1 MLELIFWL
9 SGAVVA
15 YVYVG
20 YPLLLKLA
28 HLAFGRAPSHPPA
41 VEPPVTLVI
50 SAFNE
55 EASIRE
61 KLENTLQLDYPA
73 DRLQVLVV
81 SDASDDRTDDI
92 VREFAGRGV
101 RLLRMA
107 ERGGKTVGLNAAIR
121 EASGDVVV
129 FSDANAMYRRD
140 ALRRLSAP
148 FADRTVGAVVGES
161 TYHDSE
167 TASEASESLYWKYE
181 TAIKRLESETG
192 SVVGGDGAIYAIRRG
207 LYVPMRADA
216 LSDFVNPLQIVK
228 SGHRCLYEPAAQSV
242 EKAAEGFDRE
252 FRRKVRIVNR
262 AWRAMLEHA
271 GAAESLPP
279 RLLRREADLP
289 QAAALAGAG
298 VSRGTAGDQ
307 PCTARPGTALRGVSR
322 GAARLLRAGAD
333 GARPAASRAHA
344 AAPERA
350 VLFHD
355 GEHRQC
361 PRHPRRVQGRDLH
374 DVDHRAR
381 AERPLTSSI
390 GNHVIRSR

>member
-9 SGAVVA
+9 AAAVVG

-20 YPLLLKLA
+20 YPLFLKLA

-41 VEPPVTLVI
+41 PEPPVTLVI

-92 VREFAGRGV
+92 VREFSGRGV

-121 EASGDVVV
+121 EATGEVVV

-148 FADRTVGAVVGES
+148 FADRAVGAVVGES

-192 SVVGGDGAIYAIRRG
+192 SVVGGDGAIYAIRRS

-262 AWRAMLEHA
+262 AWRAMLSMPELLNPFRYGFFAVKLISHK
-271 GAAESLPP
+271 
-279 RLLRREADLP
+279 LLRWLVPVFLAMLLVTNLALLGRGP
-289 QAAALAGAG
+289 VYAAALAAQLAFYALALAG
-298 VSRGTAGDQ
+298 HVLRHRAHMPRLLSVPYYFTMVNIASARGILDAFKGETYTTWT
-307 PCTARPGTALRGVSR
+307 TAR
-322 GAARLLRAGAD
+322 
-333 GARPAASRAHA
+333 
-344 AAPERA
+344 APS
-350 VLFHD
+350 
-355 GEHRQC
+355 
-361 PRHPRRVQGRDLH
+361 GR
-374 DVDHRAR
+374 
-381 AERPLTSSI
+381 
-390 GNHVIRSR
+390 

>member
-9 SGAVVA
+9 CAGLVA

-20 YPLLLKLA
+20 YPLLLKLV
-28 HLAFGRAPSHPPA
+28 HLLAGRTPVHEPTL
-41 VEPPVTLVI
+41 EPPLTLVI

-61 KLENTLQLDYPA
+61 KLDNTLQLDYPA
-73 DRLQVLVV
+73 QRLQVLVV

-92 VREFAGRGV
+92 VREYADRGV
-101 RLLRMA
+101 TLLRMP
-107 ERGGKTVGLNAAIR
+107 ERGGKTVGLNAALR
-121 EASGDVVV
+121 EASGEVVV

-140 ALRRLSAP
+140 ALRRLAAP
-148 FADRTVGAVVGES
+148 FADPAVGAVVGES

-192 SVVGGDGAIYAIRRG
+192 SVVGGDGAIYAIRRS

-262 AWRAMLEHA
+262 AWRAMLSMPELLNPFRYGFFAVKLISHKLLRWLAPLFLLLLLVSSLALA
-271 GAAESLPP
+271 GRAPLYAWALAAQLAFYGLALAGHTLRQRERMP
-279 RLLRREADLP
+279 RLLSVPYYFSMVNIASARGILEAFK
-289 QAAALAGAG
+289 GE
-298 VSRGTAGDQ
+298 TYTTWT
-307 PCTARPGTALRGVSR
+307 TARAPG
-322 GAARLLRAGAD
+322 
-333 GARPAASRAHA
+333 
-344 AAPERA
+344 
-350 VLFHD
+350 
-355 GEHRQC
+355 
-361 PRHPRRVQGRDLH
+361 GR
-374 DVDHRAR
+374 
-381 AERPLTSSI
+381 
-390 GNHVIRSR
+390 

>member
-9 SGAVVA
+9 CAALVL

-20 YPLLLKLA
+20 YPLLLKLVHA
-28 HLAFGRAPSHPPA
+28 LAGRTPVHEPTL
-41 VEPPVTLVI
+41 EPPLTLVI

-61 KLENTLQLDYPA
+61 KLDNTLRLDYPMQ
-73 DRLQVLVV
+73 RLQVLVV

-92 VREFAGRGV
+92 VREYAPRGV
-101 RLLRMA
+101 TLLRMP
-107 ERGGKTVGLNAAIR
+107 ERGGKTVGLNAALR
-121 EASGDVVV
+121 EATGDVVV

-140 ALRRLSAP
+140 ALRRLAAP
-148 FADRTVGAVVGES
+148 FADLAVGAVVGES

-192 SVVGGDGAIYAIRRG
+192 SVVGGDGAIYAIRRS

-262 AWRAMLEHA
+262 AWRAMLSMPELLNPFRYGFFAVKLISHKLLRWLAPLFLLLLLLSSAVLA
-271 GAAESLPP
+271 GRSPLYAWALAAQFAFYALALAGHLLRQRERMP
-279 RLLRREADLP
+279 RLLSVPYYFSMVNIASARGILEAFK
-289 QAAALAGAG
+289 GE
-298 VSRGTAGDQ
+298 TYTTWT
-307 PCTARPGTALRGVSR
+307 TARAPG
-322 GAARLLRAGAD
+322 
-333 GARPAASRAHA
+333 
-344 AAPERA
+344 
-350 VLFHD
+350 
-355 GEHRQC
+355 
-361 PRHPRRVQGRDLH
+361 GR
-374 DVDHRAR
+374 
-381 AERPLTSSI
+381 
-390 GNHVIRSR
+390 

>member
-9 SGAVVA
+9 CAGVVV

-20 YPLLLKLA
+20 YPLLLRLV
-28 HLAFGRAPSHPPA
+28 HLLVGRTPVHEPTL
-41 VEPPVTLVI
+41 EPPLTLVI

-55 EASIRE
+55 ESSIRE
-61 KLENTLQLDYPA
+61 KLDNTLQLDYPA
-73 DRLQVLVV
+73 QRLQVLVV
-81 SDASDDRTDDI
+81 SDASDDRTDEI
-92 VREFAGRGV
+92 VREYAARGV
-101 RLLRMA
+101 TLLRMP
-107 ERGGKTVGLNAAIR
+107 ERGGKTVGLNAALR
-121 EASGDVVV
+121 EANGEVVV

-148 FADRTVGAVVGES
+148 FADPAVGAVVGES

-192 SVVGGDGAIYAIRRG
+192 SVVGGDGAIYAIRRS

-262 AWRAMLEHA
+262 AWRAMLSMPELLNPFRYGFFAVKLISHKLLRWLAPLFLLVLLVSSLALA
-271 GAAESLPP
+271 GRSPLYAWALVAQLAFYALALAGHVLRQRERMP
-279 RLLRREADLP
+279 RLLSVPYYFSMVNIASARGILEAFK
-289 QAAALAGAG
+289 GE
-298 VSRGTAGDQ
+298 TYTTWT
-307 PCTARPGTALRGVSR
+307 TARAPG
-322 GAARLLRAGAD
+322 
-333 GARPAASRAHA
+333 
-344 AAPERA
+344 
-350 VLFHD
+350 
-355 GEHRQC
+355 
-361 PRHPRRVQGRDLH
+361 GR
-374 DVDHRAR
+374 
-381 AERPLTSSI
+381 
-390 GNHVIRSR
+390 

>member
-9 SGAVVA
+9 CAALVL

-20 YPLLLKLA
+20 YPLLLKLV
-28 HLAFGRAPSHPPA
+28 HMLAGRAPVH
-41 VEPPVTLVI
+41 EPTLEPSLTLVI

-61 KLENTLQLDYPA
+61 KLDNTLQLDYPMQ
-73 DRLQVLVV
+73 RLQVLVV

-92 VREFAGRGV
+92 VREYAARGV
-101 RLLRMA
+101 TLLRMPD
-107 ERGGKTVGLNAAIR
+107 RGGKTVGLNAALR
-121 EASGDVVV
+121 EATGDVVV

-140 ALRRLSAP
+140 ALRRLAAP
-148 FADRTVGAVVGES
+148 FADPAVGAVVGES

-192 SVVGGDGAIYAIRRG
+192 SVVGGDGAIYAIRRA

-228 SGHRCLYEPAAQSV
+228 SGNRCLYEPTAQSV

-262 AWRAMLEHA
+262 AWRAMLSMPELLNPFRYGFFAVKLISHKLLRWLAPLFLLLLLLSSAVLAGRSPLYAWALAAQLAFYALALAGHLLRQREHM
-271 GAAESLPP
+271 P
-279 RLLRREADLP
+279 RLLSVPYYFSMVNIAS
-289 QAAALAGAG
+289 A
-298 VSRGTAGDQ
+298 RGILDAFKGETYTTWT
-307 PCTARPGTALRGVSR
+307 TARAPG
-322 GAARLLRAGAD
+322 
-333 GARPAASRAHA
+333 
-344 AAPERA
+344 
-350 VLFHD
+350 
-355 GEHRQC
+355 
-361 PRHPRRVQGRDLH
+361 GR
-374 DVDHRAR
+374 
-381 AERPLTSSI
+381 
-390 GNHVIRSR
+390 